1 MSISDSKNLAPLRIL
16 QILLKHSD
24 YDHPLT
30 QEKIINYLY
39 DEYGIE
45 MERKAIGK
53 NIADLRDA
61 GIEIGS
67 RRAGSYIDSRDFEDS
82 ELRLLIDGVLQ
93 SKHITAKHS
102 KELID
107 KLCGLSNKYFRSH
120 VKNVYSVND
129 WSKTDNQALFYNIDV
144 IDEAIAEGKQVEYD
158 YNKYGID
165 RKLHKS
171 SFARLSPYQ
180 LILHNQRY
188 YLMGYSSYWGNMSFH
203 RLDRIT
209 NMRICDRAAVP
220 LTDVPG
226 YENGIDYKQIAST
239 MPYMYTDEPERIE
252 FFADEYIVD
261 QIIDWF
267 GLDIKMSA
275 IPNNPGKVKVD
286 LFASPNAM
294 EHWALQYLNHVE
306 VTKPAH
312 LRERIRN
319 SITGAFDKYK

>member
-120 VKNVYSVND
+120 VKNVYSVDD

-252 FFADEYIVD
+252 FIADEYIVD
-261 QIIDWF
+261 QIVDWF

-306 VTKPAH
+306 VTKPES
-312 LRERIRN
+312 LRERIK
-319 SITGAFDKYK
+319 TALEKAKDVYK

>member
-1 MSISDSKNLAPLRIL
+1 MSTSDSKNLAPLRIL

-30 QEKIINYLY
+30 QEKIIKYLY

-61 GIEIGS
+61 GIDIGS

-252 FFADEYIVD
+252 FIADEYIVD
-261 QIIDWF
+261 QIVDWF
-267 GLDIKMSA
+267 GLDIRMSA

-306 VTKPAH
+306 VTKPTH